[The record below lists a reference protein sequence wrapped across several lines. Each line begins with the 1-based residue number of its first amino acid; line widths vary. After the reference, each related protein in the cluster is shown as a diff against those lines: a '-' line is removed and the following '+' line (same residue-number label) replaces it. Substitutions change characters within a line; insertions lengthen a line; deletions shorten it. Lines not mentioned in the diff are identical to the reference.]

1 MAKLPVEIIIK
12 AIDKAGPAFKSLA
25 ARMKA
30 AWGEGKFKAWYAFTA
45 LKEHLAA
52 NFKPLDL
59 LKSGLMGAGAAIAG
73 LGAGL
78 VAAGAGFLHFIGSTQ
93 EALDS
98 LNDLSSAAGLSVDT
112 FAGLRYSAKL
122 GGVDAESFATGI
134 QKLNKSMGEMTTGK
148 GGEFLAFLKQAAPD
162 LAKQVKGAKTTEGAM
177 SLLADAFAK
186 LPDSQRRAALA
197 NAAFGKSGAQLGEWL
212 HAGGPAVQK
221 QVLRY
226 LQLAGSQDAAAKA
239 AGDLGDAW
247 DDTQTALDGLRSAV
261 ASKFFPVL
269 TDLANRLATFISENR
284 EGIAAWAERAAK
296 ALGDW
301 VNSGGIERLTSSLDT
316 MATAIINIAT
326 AVGPMVSSFTS
337 ALDPVVRFGT
347 AVFEFSQKFLGFSG
361 ALESFRQFRSGFMQE
376 WDTIRPVLEK
386 MQTLLSFVTPGADL
400 LLGGGIAQGNT
411 LQSFFSPKAAGL
423 AAATAGPG
431 GGETRVVVDFAN
443 APRGTRVSQESN
455 GNQSVDLSVGYSMAS
470 GISG

>member
-1 MAKLPVEIIIK
+1 MTKLPVEIIIK

-45 LKEHLAA
+45 LKEHLTA

-59 LKSGLMGAGAAIAG
+59 LKSGLLGAGAAIAG

-98 LNDLSSAAGLSVDT
+98 LNDISSAAGLAVDM

-162 LAKQVKGAKTTEGAM
+162 LAKQVKGAKTTESALA
-177 SLLADAFAK
+177 LLADAFAK

-226 LQLAGSQDAAAKA
+226 LQLAGSQDQAAKA

-284 EGIAAWAERAAK
+284 EGIAAWASRAAK
-296 ALGDW
+296 AVSDW
-301 VNSGGIERLTSSLDT
+301 VNSGGIERLTAFLDT
-316 MATAIINIAT
+316 LATVT
-326 AVGPMVSSFTS
+326 A
-337 ALDPVVRFGT
+337 DVVRSIGPLVST
-347 AVFEFSQKFLGFSG
+347 LSGVVEPLVKLGGLLVEANPFV
-361 ALESFRQFRSGFMQE
+361 ALSTSFRAFRAGFME
-376 WDTIRPVLEK
+376 DWEKLRPVLEK
-386 MQTLLSFVTPGADL
+386 MKTALSFVAPGADL

-411 LQSFFSPKAAGL
+411 LQSFFAPKAAGL

-431 GGETRVVVDFAN
+431 GESRITIDLNG
-443 APRGTRVSQESN
+443 APRGTRVSQESS